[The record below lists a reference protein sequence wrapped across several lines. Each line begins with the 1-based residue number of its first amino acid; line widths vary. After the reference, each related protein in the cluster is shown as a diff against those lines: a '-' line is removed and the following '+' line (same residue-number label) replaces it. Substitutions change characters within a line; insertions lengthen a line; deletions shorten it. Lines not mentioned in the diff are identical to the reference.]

1 MMILRGTQWTWKKN
15 IWNQK
20 KWPGTKSVE
29 VTEKTMILFEILNG
43 TKTKDIG
50 KNTENSGRY
59 RHR

>member
-1 MMILRGTQWTWKKN
+1 MDLEKKYLEP
-15 IWNQK
+15 K
-20 KWPGTKSVE
+20 KMAWDKSVE

>member
-1 MMILRGTQWTWKKN
+1 MILRGTQWTWKKKYLEP
-15 IWNQK
+15 K
-20 KWPGTKSVE
+20 KMAWDKSVE